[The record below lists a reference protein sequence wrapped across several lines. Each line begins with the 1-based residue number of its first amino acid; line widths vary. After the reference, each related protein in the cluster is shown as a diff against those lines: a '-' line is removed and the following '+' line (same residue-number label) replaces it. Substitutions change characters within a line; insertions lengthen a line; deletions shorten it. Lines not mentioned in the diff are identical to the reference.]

1 MSNGP
6 LLRVVLDS
14 PVPAYRQIVD
24 QVRAH
29 CVQGALAAGAVLP
42 SVRQLAASLGVHHNT
57 IAEAYRTLAEEGW
70 VDVRHG
76 RRVTVLDRAQPGRP
90 PAEAAQ
96 ISGLRLRHLIAEL
109 LAQGLDELW
118 IRRQI
123 EAALTGRTL

>member
-1 MSNGP
+1 MSKGP

-70 VDVRHG
+70 LDVRHG

-90 PAEAAQ
+90 AEEATKAGGQ
-96 ISGLRLRHLIAEL
+96 RLRHLIAEL
-109 LAQGLDELW
+109 LAAGFDEPW
-118 IRRQI
+118 VRKQI
-123 EAALTGRTL
+123 EAALTGRAL